1 MAGTKNGSQR
11 RERKKKAIRDAIF
24 KTAQKLF
31 IDKGFENTSVEDITE
46 QVDIAQSTFFNYFPR
61 KEDLLAEIFNRK
73 LPYLKGKCQEILE
86 SDIPIKTKIN
96 EIFSTTARI
105 AAKHE
110 NITRAMLIKNF
121 TTLNN
126 QQYDGIFFE
135 DFRNS
140 LSLILKQGQAEDHI
154 RKDIAAIKLANM
166 LEGIFTLFVI
176 DCLIKKTHRLSSREL
191 YTRLNICLEGMT
203 TTNTKKND

>member
-1 MAGTKNGSQR
+1 MKDTKKELQR

-31 IDKGFENTSVEDITE
+31 VDKGFENTSVENITE
-46 QVDIAQSTFFNYFPR
+46 KIDIAQSTFFNYFPR
-61 KEDLLAEIFNRK
+61 KEDLLAEIFKRK
-73 LPYLKGKCQEILE
+73 LPYLKKKCHEILE
-86 SDIPIKTKIN
+86 LDVPIITKIN

-110 NITRAMLIKNF
+110 NITRAMLIKSF

-140 LSLILKQGQAEDHI
+140 LSLILKQGQAEGHI
-154 RKDIAAIKLANM
+154 RKDISAIKLANM
-166 LEGIFTLFVI
+166 LEGVFTLFVI
-176 DCLIKKTHRLSSREL
+176 DCLIKKTYGMSSGEL
-191 YTRLNICLEGMT
+191 YKRLNICLEGMAT
-203 TTNTKKND
+203 DTK

>member
-1 MAGTKNGSQR
+1 MTGTKNDPQR

-31 IDKGFENTSVEDITE
+31 VDKGFENTSVEDITE
-46 QVDIAQSTFFNYFPR
+46 RVDIAQSTFFNYFPR
-61 KEDLLAEIFNRK
+61 KEDLLAEIFKRK
-73 LPYLKGKCQEILE
+73 IPFLKRKCQEILE
-86 SDIPIKTKIN
+86 LDVPIKTKIN
-96 EIFSTTARI
+96 KIFSTTARI

-154 RKDIAAIKLANM
+154 RKDISPIKLANM
-166 LEGIFTLFVI
+166 LEGVFTLFVI
-176 DCLIKKTHRLSSREL
+176 DCLIKKTYSMSSREL
-191 YTRLNICLEGMT
+191 HIRLDICLEGMT
-203 TTNTKKND
+203 INTK

>member
-1 MAGTKNGSQR
+1 MTGTKNDPQR
-11 RERKKKAIRDAIF
+11 RERKKKAIRNAIF

-31 IDKGFENTSVEDITE
+31 VDKGFENTSVEDITE
-46 QVDIAQSTFFNYFPR
+46 RVDIAQSTFFNYFPR
-61 KEDLLAEIFNRK
+61 KEDLLAEIFKRK
-73 LPYLKGKCQEILE
+73 IPFLKRKCQEILE
-86 SDIPIKTKIN
+86 LDVHIKTKIN
-96 EIFSTTARI
+96 KIFSTTARI

-154 RKDIAAIKLANM
+154 RKDISPIKLANM
-166 LEGIFTLFVI
+166 LEGVFTLFVI
-176 DCLIKKTHRLSSREL
+176 DCLIKKTYCMSSREL
-191 YTRLNICLEGMT
+191 HKRLNICLDGMAT
-203 TTNTKKND
+203 DRKGDE